1 MIVFNLK
8 CSAGHAFEAWFKD
21 GAAYERQAAAGAV
34 ECPECGDTSVEK
46 ALRAPKLGK
55 GAAAQ
60 RADMTAQAK
69 ELLRTMRKSVEAHCD
84 YVGPRFAEE
93 ARKIHYGEAD
103 ARGIYGE
110 ASEAEAKSLRD
121 EGVEVGR
128 IPWLPRED
136 A

>member
-8 CSAGHAFEAWFKD
+8 CSADHAFEGWFKD
-21 GAAYERQAAAGAV
+21 SAAYDKQAAAGAV

-46 ALRAPKLGK
+46 ALMAPKLGK
-55 GAAAQ
+55 GAEARHANMAAQ
-60 RADMTAQAK
+60 ATEM
-69 ELLRTMRKSVEAHCD
+69 LRVMRQSVETNCD

-93 ARKIHYGEAD
+93 ARKIHYGETD

-110 ASEAEAKSLRD
+110 ASDAEAKSLHD
-121 EGVEVGR
+121 EGIEFGR
-128 IPWLPRED
+128 IPWVPRED